1 MTLESG
7 EVFTKSVRTARY
19 VIEDIGVSSLM
30 ISTSAPRVDVNNH
43 CDFEFPAGKILQGA
57 TCEEAMS
64 AHIASFAR
72 PKALIKESSLHWA
85 AG

>member
-30 ISTSAPRVDVNNH
+30 ISTSAPRVSRNLAKWRGVQ
-43 CDFEFPAGKILQGA
+43 PAPVMSG
-57 TCEEAMS
+57 TCGEIHVRTVAVR
-64 AHIASFAR
+64 ASFLAPETR
-72 PKALIKESSLHWA
+72 PSGTVLR
-85 AG
+85 